1 MDKKALLDY
10 ALFARKE
17 LETQIGLSLNKLG
30 IYKDHIT
37 KANIVGDYTIIEG
50 NPESFPKRVFE
61 LRKTIIGTY
70 FKDEKFDNVV
80 EEFAYTWFNRIIA
93 LRFMEIHDYFSHGFR
108 VLTSRDGSYEP
119 EIISNIQYVID
130 ELHLEKSVVDTLK
143 EQGKSEELYRY
154 VLFKQCNALSSIFPE
169 LFTKQ
174 DSYLELLLPNNLLSQ
189 DSVIRKITMIP
200 EEDFLNDVEV
210 VGWLYQFYN
219 SVKKDE
225 VFASKETITKET
237 LPAVT
242 QLFTPDW
249 IVRYMADNSV
259 GRLWLESYPNS
270 SIKDSLKYYV
280 DDAEQDDE
288 TKKKLEE
295 IRYKNVNPE
304 DIKIIEPCCGSGHIL
319 VYVFDLLLK
328 MYVEKGYNKKDVPSL
343 ILKNNLY
350 GLDVDKRAA
359 QLAQFSLIMKARSI
373 DNRFFNEDKF
383 IYPHVY
389 EIKDSLPLIETNYK
403 ENMKGLHFSDDSI
416 KQTEYLVET
425 CRYGKT
431 IGSLLKVDSK
441 DYSRLIEDIKRCREN
456 ETPNLFETDFFN
468 DGIKNLKQLIRLAK
482 VLSKKYDV
490 MITNPPYVNL
500 SNLDAQ
506 MKTFANK
513 NYATAKADMFS
524 MFVWH
529 SFELT
534 KTNGFA
540 AFMTPYVWMFIKS
553 YQELRAYILSNKSII
568 TLAQLEY
575 SALEEAIVPLCT
587 FVCRN
592 SSLNLKGTYFRLTD
606 FKGGM
611 HVQDEKI
618 LLAVSNKNSSYRYVK
633 ASKQLLSIPSNTI
646 SYWISDKMIDLLAEA
661 PALSP
666 VAMPCVGLQTG
677 DNAKFVR
684 FWWEPSIA
692 DEYLNSD
699 SREESIK
706 ANKKFVPY
714 NKGGFF
720 RKWYGNNDCVLY
732 FKDFGKAVAQNS
744 GSVIR
749 NSALYLTEAISWSK
763 ISSGNIAFRYKP
775 YGHVFDVAGCSI
787 FGEHKRL
794 MCLLGIVNSN
804 VIQQILKATAPT
816 LNYEVGQ
823 IANLPIIYQK
833 EDEIIPL
840 VESNISL
847 SKSEWDSYEESWNF
861 EKHPLIRNNSLLSNV
876 FASYEKQ
883 NKDQFEN
890 LKNNEESLNKIIGMV
905 YDLQDEVSSSVLDKD
920 VSIRLISLDISIK
933 SLVSYFIGLLMG
945 RYSLEQEGL
954 VYAGGA
960 FDKSKYGD
968 YVDDDGVLPI
978 YQFIGI
984 DNGLTS
990 SICKLV
996 KRIYGDTY
1004 YRENLDFIA
1013 EALDRKPEEGA
1024 EDTIN
1029 RYLND
1034 SFYND
1039 HLKTYKKRPIYWML
1053 SSGKQGA
1060 FKCLV
1065 YLHRYNKNT
1074 LALINTKYFLP
1085 RTAMYKSERERLT
1098 DQLSRADIREKKKI
1112 EQQLAKAEACEEE
1125 LLEYGQVLD
1134 HMANQYIDIDLD
1146 DGVKVNYCKFQGI
1159 SLEVNGATV
1168 KKNLLVPFGLEEKK

>member
-10 ALFARKE
+10 ALYARKE

-50 NPESFPKRVFE
+50 NPEPFPKRVFD

-70 FKDEKFDNVV
+70 FKDEKFGSVV

-93 LRFMEIHDYFSHGFR
+93 LRFMEVHEYFSHGFR

-119 EIISNIQYVID
+119 EIITNIQYVID

-288 TKKKLEE
+288 TKKRLEE

-328 MYVEKGYNKKDVPSL
+328 MYVENGYNKKDVPSL

-373 DNRFFNEDKF
+373 DNRFFNEDRF
-383 IYPHVY
+383 VYPHVY

-403 ENMKGLHFSDDSI
+403 ENMKSLHFSDNSI
-416 KQTEYLVET
+416 KQVDYLVET
-425 CRYGKT
+425 FRYGKV
-431 IGSLLKVDSK
+431 IGSLLKVESK
-441 DYSRLIEDIKRCREN
+441 DYSGLIEDIKRCREN
-456 ETPNLFETDFFN
+456 ETPNLFEADFFN
-468 DGIKNLKQLIRLAK
+468 DGIKNLKRLIRLAK

-490 MITNPPYVNL
+490 MITNPPYIGIGTL
-500 SNLDAQ
+500 EEHCR
-506 MKTFANK
+506 KYANT
-513 NYATAKADMFS
+513 NYPDSKADMFA
-524 MFVWH
+524 MFMDTG
-529 SFELT
+529 FIRL
-534 KTNGFA
+534 NGFMA
-540 AFMTPYVWMFIKS
+540 IINMHSWMFLDS
-553 YQELRAYILSNKSII
+553 FQNLREKILSNYQ
-568 TLAQLEY
+568 TLSLVHLGIKAF
-575 SALEEAIVPLCT
+575 EEIGNDVVQTCT
-587 FVCRN
+587 FVMKKVSLTN
-592 SSLNLKGTYFRLTD
+592 YSSVFIRLVDCKDYQMKQIAFFSSEYHYICFPNKFLKVPGFLFTPYYVGDDFLNNFSKGKYI
-606 FKGGM
+606 
-611 HVQDEKI
+611 E
-618 LLAVSNKNSSYRYVK
+618 SY
-633 ASKQLLSIPSNTI
+633 ANFTGSQNI
-646 SYWISDKMIDLLAEA
+646 
-661 PALSP
+661 
-666 VAMPCVGLQTG
+666 TG
-677 DNAKFVR
+677 DNDRFLRYFWEIESQKITKDYWVTYAKGGNYRKYYGNLQLVIDWRKEARKYYQDNKTSNLLDSKYWYKEGITYSAVTSRGTGFRYLPEGCV
-684 FWWEPSIA
+684 FDKGGPSI
-692 DEYLNSD
+692 
-699 SREESIK
+699 
-706 ANKKFVPY
+706 
-714 NKGGFF
+714 
-720 RKWYGNNDCVLY
+720 
-732 FKDFGKAVAQNS
+732 
-744 GSVIR
+744 
-749 NSALYLTEAISWSK
+749 
-763 ISSGNIAFRYKP
+763 
-775 YGHVFDVAGCSI
+775 
-787 FGEHKRL
+787 
-794 MCLLGIVNSN
+794 IVNSRLYELLALLN
-804 VIQQILKATAPT
+804 SKVAEFYFKILNPS
-816 LNYEVGQ
+816 
-823 IANLPIIYQK
+823 INLQVKDI
-833 EDEIIPL
+833 
-840 VESNISL
+840 
-847 SKSEWDSYEESWNF
+847 KSF
-861 EKHPLIRNNSLLSNV
+861 PLIFSDDEMIEKRAIENVDLAKKDYDDCETSLGYSSP
-876 FASYEKQ
+876 F
-883 NKDQFEN
+883 
-890 LKNNEESLNKIIGMV
+890 LKYQSKNRIDSIIEGIIKEESLALKRIQSNEVEINEAINKLYKINVPLKFENRDFPIT
-905 YDLQDEVSSSVLDKD
+905 LKTKD
-920 VSIRLISLDISIK
+920 ALAVELISFL
-933 SLVSYFIGLLMG
+933 IGLLMG

-1039 HLKTYKKRPIYWML
+1039 HLKTYQKRPIYWML

-1112 EQQLAKAEACEEE
+1112 EQQLAKVEACEEE